1 MELPEIVLLVLKYLF
16 LAFLYLF
23 VALVVMAVL
32 RELYGGKA
40 FSTGSGF
47 SWGRRG
53 ARLVVMRE
61 GGRGMKSSHPV
72 QGGVI
77 IGRAPDCDVMLEDEF
92 VSNYHAKI
100 YLLGGRFYVEDMG
113 STNGTFV
120 NGRRITSPLELR
132 GGDTIQVG
140 RTTMEFKR

>member
-1 MELPEIVLLVLKYLF
+1 MPEIVILVLKYLF
-16 LAFLYLF
+16 LALLYLF

-32 RELYGGKA
+32 RELYGGRA
-40 FSTGSGF
+40 FFSGPGVVRK
-47 SWGRRG
+47 GRG
-53 ARLVVMRE
+53 PRLVVIRE
-61 GGRGMKSSHPV
+61 GGKNKKVSHPV
-72 QGGVI
+72 QGGLV
-77 IGRAPDCDVMLEDEF
+77 IGRAPDCDLLLEDEF

-132 GGDTIQVG
+132 GGDVIQVG
-140 RTTMEFKR
+140 RTSMEFQR

>member
-1 MELPEIVLLVLKYLF
+1 MPEIVVLILRYLF
-16 LAFLYLF
+16 LALLYLF

-32 RELYGGKA
+32 REIYGGRA
-40 FSTGSGF
+40 FSAGAVVAG
-47 SWGRRG
+47 GRKG
-53 ARLVVMRE
+53 PRLVVSA
-61 GGRGMKSSHPV
+61 GSGKGRKVSHPV
-72 QGGVI
+72 QGGVV
-77 IGRAPDCDVMLEDEF
+77 IGRAPDCDVVLEDEF

-132 GGDTIQVG
+132 GGDVIQVG
-140 RTTMEFKR
+140 RTSMEFKR